1 MARNAASSSGTK
13 PWVHQTDAV
22 LATALARNGRATIP
36 AAARPRESPIT
47 LRLLNL
53 RMIIFPGLR
62 ILPRSSRRR
71 RVFRRPKRSARLVVD
86 PLLLWRRLQELQ
98 RLYAGHAELSCID
111 ARQVCPALRR
121 KSSLANRVE
130 VP

>member
-22 LATALARNGRATIP
+22 LAAALARNGRATIP

-62 ILPRSSRRR
+62 ILPRSSRAAGGYSDGLNGARDSLLRR
-71 RVFRRPKRSARLVVD
+71 D

-111 ARQVCPALRR
+111 AR
-121 KSSLANRVE
+121 
-130 VP
+130 